1 MGTSRKIS
9 QMEWAFTSGLM
20 VKSTRVNGRMGSKKA
35 MAFGKGFLAIPTS
48 VNGNNRKQM
57 DTVFTSGRMG
67 TDTKVSGRIASSMAK
82 ALICL
87 LWVMFTLASTN
98 SANLM
103 DSVSI
108 NGKTEALIQ
117 VSFKTV

>member
-1 MGTSRKIS
+1 
-9 QMEWAFTSGLM
+9 
-20 VKSTRVNGRMGSKKA
+20 
-35 MAFGKGFLAIPTS
+35 
-48 VNGNNRKQM
+48 M